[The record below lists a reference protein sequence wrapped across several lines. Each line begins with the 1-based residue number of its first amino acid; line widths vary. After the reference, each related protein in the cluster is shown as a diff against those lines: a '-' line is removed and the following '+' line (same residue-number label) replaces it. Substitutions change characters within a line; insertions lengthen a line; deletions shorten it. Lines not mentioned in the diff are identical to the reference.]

1 MPTPAEIEKA
11 AKAIRSQVRHLF
23 GTEVAKT
30 IRVLYG
36 GSVNPDNAAAFVNAT
51 GIVGLLVGGAS
62 LDAHSFAA
70 IVEKSHNP
78 MTNSTKGK
86 TK

>member
-23 GTEVAKT
+23 GTEVSKA

-51 GIVGLLVGGAS
+51 GIDGLLIGGAS

-78 MTNSTKGK
+78 TTNTTKGK
-86 TK
+86 IK